1 MKGNATPAVCI
12 ISLGAK
18 RAGSPSC
25 LNAEWR
31 ADPVAGLAYS
41 GFGVMVSTKRAAR
54 LVWLVSVSLLLT
66 AYATVARAQDDSST
80 SQGGS
85 PDWVGTPITD
95 PVKQLFAPTSGA
107 LFACMSSGPLQ
118 RSDDAVSTARAVHT
132 GPSTAIGRRAWTG
145 PQMLS
150 AT

>member
-1 MKGNATPAVCI
+1 
-12 ISLGAK
+12 
-18 RAGSPSC
+18 
-25 LNAEWR
+25 
-31 ADPVAGLAYS
+31 
-41 GFGVMVSTKRAAR
+41 MVSTKRAAR

-107 LFACMSSGPLQ
+107 LFAGMSSGPLQ
-118 RSDDAVSTARAVHT
+118 RSDDGGSTWRSVDL
-132 GPSTAIGRRAWTG
+132 GPATAI
-145 PQMLS
+145 
-150 AT
+150 ATVDPTD